1 MLYEVTGKVIAVLP
15 MVTGS
20 SAKGEWKKATVVIEY
35 PDGQYVNKLS
45 LENMKNADK
54 FASIPLMSE
63 VTVKFSVQSRES
75 NGRWFTSANAVS
87 WDIKSET
94 APAAPA
100 NGSDPF

>member
-15 MVTGS
+15 IVTGS

-45 LENMKNADK
+45 LENLKNADQ
-54 FASIPLMSE
+54 FAAIPVMSE
-63 VTVKFSVQSRES
+63 ITVKFSIQSRES

-87 WDIKSET
+87 WDIKQGAQPASGG
-94 APAAPA
+94 AP
-100 NGSDPF
+100 F